1 MTKVTLTDPSSTTF
15 KKTNIGA
22 LFGAHGGVYIK
33 QTETKATSIY
43 KVNSHQT
50 AGMVET
56 FSEEDVVV
64 RIKEATFIIG

>member
-1 MTKVTLTDPSSTTF
+1 MTKVTLTNPSSTTF
-15 KKTNIGA
+15 KRTDIGA

-33 QTETKATSIY
+33 QTETKATSIH

-50 AGMVET
+50 AGMIET

-64 RIKEATFIIG
+64 RIKEVNFVIG